1 MSAEEHHLD
10 EDDSRDM
17 VIDETTVVKSDQ
29 QQQQPQ
35 PVTKKLRPDGGSSSS
50 SSSHVNL
57 PSISSLI
64 HKPAGQMF
72 GARLPSEVI
81 SGLLA
86 TPTDK
91 LRTSQLIASGSA
103 GNDDK
108 ASACQNVR
116 TV

>member
-17 VIDETTVVKSDQ
+17 VIDETVKSDQ

-50 SSSHVNL
+50 SSHVNL
-57 PSISSLI
+57 PSISGLI

-103 GNDDK
+103 GHDDK
-108 ASACQNVR
+108 ASACPNVR

>member
-17 VIDETTVVKSDQ
+17 VIDETVKSDQ

-50 SSSHVNL
+50 SSHVNL
-57 PSISSLI
+57 PSISGLI

-103 GNDDK
+103 GNDNK
-108 ASACQNVR
+108 ASAGPNVR

>member
-17 VIDETTVVKSDQ
+17 VIDETVKSDQ

-50 SSSHVNL
+50 SSHVNL
-57 PSISSLI
+57 PSISGLI

-103 GNDDK
+103 GHDDK